1 MITKIFGAALIV
13 SGGYLLGWAYTCRR
27 RKRMETLIALQQ
39 MFSDFDRGLR
49 EYRQTLDETLA
60 NSGMLGDAL
69 LNHKPISWIDQNDR
83 EEIDRAMQQIS
94 NSGYSDSISISKEL
108 LNTLDE
114 RIKKLSMDNQS
125 GGKLLP
131 LVTGSVGL
139 LVAVLLF

>member
-13 SGGYLLGWAYTCRR
+13 SGGYLLGWVYTYQR
-27 RKRMETLIALQQ
+27 RKRMETLIAIRQI
-39 MFSDFDRGLR
+39 FSDFDQGLR
-49 EYRQTLDETLA
+49 EYRQSLDEALA
-60 NSGMLGDAL
+60 NSGMLGDAI
-69 LNHKPISWIDQNDR
+69 LNHTPISQIDQNDR
-83 EEIDRAMQQIS
+83 EVIDRAIQKIT

-114 RIKKLSMDNQS
+114 RIKKLSMDNQN
-125 GGKLLP
+125 GGKSLP